1 MIAVGVNPQ
10 KTSVSY
16 EDNTGIPAPKPH
28 KKLDRNNKKS
38 HSYKVESI
46 GSSTATG
53 RGLKPCKDSSDD
65 LPDEQIIL

>member
-1 MIAVGVNPQ
+1 MTALGFNPQ

-16 EDNTGIPAPKPH
+16 EDNTGIPAHKPH
-28 KKLDRNNKKS
+28 KKLGRRNKKS
-38 HSYKVESI
+38 HSYKMEPM
-46 GSSTATG
+46 G

>member
-1 MIAVGVNPQ
+1 MALGFNPQ

-53 RGLKPCKDSSDD
+53 RA
-65 LPDEQIIL
+65 